1 MHLRIFEF
9 KKIKMR
15 KKIIIGNWKM
25 NNDKKE
31 TEDLLFNL
39 SKETWKKEIEVKVS
53 PSFVNLENAEKILK
67 NSPIEVLAQNMHYD
81 KEGAY
86 TGEISYKMLKSIN
99 INSVIIGHSERRTLF
114 YETDEIIKRKIDTAL
129 KNNMNVIFCFG
140 ESLEDRKKEKQIE
153 VISKQLDVVMSDLK
167 ENQWKQIILAYEPV
181 WAIGTGVNATPEQ
194 AQEIHKYVREAIATR
209 FNKNLANSVVI
220 LYGGSLKP
228 NNSEE
233 IFSKPDIDGGL
244 IGGASLNFEDF
255 HSIIRS
261 FDQQ

>member
-1 MHLRIFEF
+1 
-9 KKIKMR
+9 MR

-31 TEDLLFNL
+31 TENLLSNL
-39 SKETWKKEIEVKVS
+39 LKKTWKKEIEVKVS
-53 PSFVNLENAEKILK
+53 PSYVNLENAEKILK
-67 NSPIEVLAQNMHYD
+67 NSPIEVVAQNMHFE

-86 TGEISYKMLKSIN
+86 TGEISHKMLKSIN

-114 YETDEIIKRKIDTAL
+114 CETDKIIKRKINTAL
-129 KNNMNVIFCFG
+129 KNNMNIIFCFG
-140 ESLEDRKKEKQIE
+140 ELLEDRKKEKQIE
-153 VISKQLDVVMSDLK
+153 VINKQLGVLMSDLRV
-167 ENQWKQIILAYEPV
+167 NQWNQIILAYEPV

-194 AQEIHKYVREAIATR
+194 AQEIHKHVREEIAIK
-209 FNKNLANSVVI
+209 FHKNLANSVPI

-244 IGGASLNFEDF
+244 IGGASLSLKDF
-255 HSIIRS
+255 FSIIKS
-261 FDQQ
+261 ID